1 MRDTIV
7 RRVGFTQP
15 HLDAFVRELR
25 ADATRR
31 RAKELLLDYPT
42 VYVVREEHSERYDVY
57 VGETTDI
64 FSRTIQHL
72 KTDPASRDDWRQL
85 AESEAAEMLVIG
97 NAYFNKSLTLDVEN
111 RLMLYLTGVEAVK
124 QLHNRRS
131 NPQRMYYSQERF
143 DEVFSEIWR
152 ELGRLDKKLFPA
164 ESIIRD
170 SALFK
175 ASPFHKLTDQQLEA
189 KRVVH
194 REILDALVDPALS
207 EAESGKLIVVQGA
220 AGTGKTVLI
229 SSLFYELFQGDTRD
243 DEPFAFQDLDAYL
256 LVNHD
261 EQLTVYQQIAAKLG
275 LDRGSATRVSKP
287 TTFITNHSSEEM
299 VDVVLVDEA
308 HLLWTQGKQSY
319 RGKHQLKDL
328 MRRAKVV
335 VAVYDP
341 EQAVATNQYWEPKLR
356 QWLARQKTVV
366 LDQQMRIASG
376 PETWL
381 WLRRLID
388 DGLVTPIPED
398 EDYEIRVFKDPAQ
411 MHAAIKQK
419 ASTAE
424 QGLSRLLAT
433 YDWDFVAKREAPGG
447 GKWQVEINDFRLP
460 WNLQVDYSRSE
471 KGRVRGLSWAEQ
483 PATVDEV
490 GSIYTIQGFDLN
502 YAGVIIGP
510 SVKFVDGRVV
520 CDREGSSNP
529 QAVQRRSFSDGTKVD
544 VSNELLRNQLNVLLT
559 RGVHGLYI
567 YACDPALQ
575 DALLD
580 AQSGGVAAQQGR
592 APFPAG

>member
-1 MRDTIV
+1 MADTIV
-7 RRVGFTQP
+7 RKIGFTQP
-15 HLDAFVRELR
+15 HLDEFVRELR
-25 ADATRR
+25 ANSKPPRVR
-31 RAKELLLDYPT
+31 ELLLDFPT
-42 VYVVREEHSERYDVY
+42 VYVVRQEQSERYDVY

-72 KTDPASRDDWRQL
+72 KTDPATRDDWRQL
-85 AESEAAEMLVIG
+85 AESAAAEMLVIG
-97 NAYFNKSLTLDVEN
+97 NTYFNKSLTLDVEN
-111 RLMLYLTGVEAVK
+111 RLMLYLTGVESVK

-131 NPQRMYYSQERF
+131 NPQRMYYTQERF

-152 ELGRLDKKLFPA
+152 ALGRVDKRLFPA

-189 KRVVH
+189 KRTVH
-194 REILDALVDPALS
+194 GAILDALADPTLAA
-207 EAESGKLIVVQGA
+207 AESGKLIVVQGA

-229 SSLFYELFQGDTRD
+229 SSLFYELFQGETRD

-261 EQLTVYQQIAAKLG
+261 EQLTVYQQIADKLG
-275 LDRGSATRVSKP
+275 LSRGEKPRVTKP
-287 TTFITNHSSEEM
+287 TTFITNHSPKEK

-319 RGKHQLKDL
+319 QGKHQLKDL

-341 EQAVATNQYWEPKLR
+341 QQAVATNQYWEPELR
-356 QWLARQKTVV
+356 QWLSEQQTVI

-381 WLRRLID
+381 WLRNLID
-388 DGLVTPIPED
+388 DGRVTPIPED
-398 EDYEIRVFKDPAQ
+398 QDYEIRIFDDPAE
-411 MHAAIKQK
+411 MHRAIKAK
-419 ASTAE
+419 SANVE

-433 YDWDFVAKREAPGG
+433 YDWDYVAKREAPDG
-447 GKWQVEINDFRLP
+447 GKWHVEIDHFRLP
-460 WNLQVDYSRSE
+460 WNLQVEYSRSE
-471 KGRVRGLSWAEQ
+471 RRRVKGLSWAEQ

-510 SVKFVDGRVV
+510 SVRLVDGRVV
-520 CDREGSSNP
+520 YDKEGSSNA
-529 QAVQRRSFSDGTKVD
+529 QATQRRSLTDGSKVD
-544 VSNELLRNQLNVLLT
+544 VSDELLANQLNVLLT

-567 YACDPALQ
+567 YACDPELR
-575 DALLD
+575 DALL
-580 AQSGGVAAQQGR
+580 AAQEG
-592 APFPAG
+592 